1 MGGKRGSERQFT
13 ISTGG
18 IPVSTTR
25 RTFLQSLAL
34 CVSAL
39 PNWPSS
45 VLTQRPRVRQATGL
59 LRLDQVFFDARRPH
73 ALAFAETAR
82 QLGARTRAIW
92 GDAGDPWHQEIF
104 RRWGTRRTPL
114 AGITDFRSLFLLQI
128 MAADVGLRPVLRIHH
143 GARGESAVHE
153 AFGARTY
160 RSLSDARLA
169 NCGECW
175 GGEAARLVLRLPRLP
190 EREART
196 MRDAGNLR
204 EADLRA
210 LNSRALVTWVIA

>member
-1 MGGKRGSERQFT
+1 
-13 ISTGG
+13 
-18 IPVSTTR
+18 VSTTR
-25 RTFLQSLAL
+25 RTFLLRLAL

-39 PNWPSS
+39 PNWPSP
-45 VLTQRPRVRQATGL
+45 VLTRRPPVPQPAGL

-92 GDAGDPWHQEIF
+92 GEPGDPWHQEIF
-104 RRWGTRRTPL
+104 RRWKTKRVPI

-143 GARGESAVHE
+143 CARGEPAAHE
-153 AFGARTY
+153 AFGARRY
-160 RSLSDARLA
+160 RSLSDVRLA
-169 NCGECW
+169 NCGGCW

-190 EREART
+190 ERDART